1 MGYEGDRTNCAPA
14 MGMANIMLT
23 PFIGASH
30 SMSATPEASLAAVE
44 PEVWLKSFKPQLKRQ
59 LNMAVAL
66 GLGSGLLLVGQAAL
80 LAWVINAGAMRH
92 AQLAALWPWL
102 AALLPIFVVRFALV
116 QASERVAFKAGA
128 QLRQDL
134 RARLLAHVQRLG
146 PVWIAGKSR
155 GDLLNSVVNGVEAL
169 EGYYARYVPTMNIT
183 GLAPLMILIAVFPVD
198 WISGTVLLITG
209 PLIPL
214 FMWLIGKGTEELNQR
229 QWRKLAY
236 LSGRLLDTLQGLT
249 TLKLFGASKR
259 EADVVA
265 QISEN
270 YRTSTMQVLRVAFL
284 SSVVLEFLATAGI
297 ALVAVLIGFRL
308 LWGELHFLP
317 GFFVLLLAPEFYA
330 PLRNM
335 GAVYHL
341 RMDAIG
347 ASERILEILAE
358 PLPARRNGL
367 ASLPRVAHTIRFDEV
382 FVSYDGKHE
391 ALAGCSFEIPAN
403 SVTAVVGASGTGKST
418 ALNVLLGFVR
428 AQRGRIVVSG
438 VDLAEVS
445 EDAWLGQLAWVAQRA
460 HVFAGSV
467 ADNIRLAKPDASLE
481 AIVACARAAHADAF
495 IRALPHGYDTMLG
508 ERGAGLSGGQV
519 QRLALARAFLKDAPV
534 LVLDEPTAHLDAR
547 SQREVMD
554 SLAVLARGRTVLMLT
569 HRLHTLALAD
579 HVVVLDAG
587 RVVDAGPRDRLAHAG
602 GAFARMLQTGAEVA

>member
-1 MGYEGDRTNCAPA
+1 MAV
-14 MGMANIMLT
+14 ANIMLT
-23 PFIGASH
+23 TFMGESH
-30 SMSATPEASLAAVE
+30 SMSAIPDASVAAAE
-44 PEVWLKSFKPQLKRQ
+44 PEVWLKSFKPRLRRQ
-59 LNMAVAL
+59 LNVAVAL
-66 GLGSGLLLVGQAAL
+66 GLSSGVLLVGQAAL
-80 LAWVINAGAMRH
+80 LAWVIDAGVMHHMR
-92 AQLAALWPWL
+92 QAALWACL
-102 AALLPIFVVRFALV
+102 AALLPIFILRFALV

-134 RARLLAHVQRLG
+134 RAQLLAHVQRLG
-146 PVWIAGKSR
+146 PVWIAGQSR

-169 EGYYARYVPTMNIT
+169 EGYYARYLPTLSIT
-183 GLAPLMILIAVFPVD
+183 ALAPLTVLIAVLPVD
-198 WISGTVLLITG
+198 WISGIVLLITG

-214 FMWLIGKGTEELNQR
+214 FMWLIGKGAEELNQR

-259 EADVVA
+259 EAEVVA
-265 QISEN
+265 QISDN

-284 SSVVLEFLATAGI
+284 SSAVLEFLATASI

-308 LWGELHFLP
+308 LWGELHFLR

-347 ASERILEILAE
+347 ASERMLQILAA
-358 PLPARRNGL
+358 PLPAPSNGRTT
-367 ASLPRVAHTIRFDEV
+367 LPRAAHTIRFDDV
-382 FVSYDGKHE
+382 FVTYDGKQE
-391 ALAGCSFEIPAN
+391 ALAGCSFEVPAN
-403 SVTAVVGASGTGKST
+403 SITAIVGASGAGKST
-418 ALNVLLGFVR
+418 VLNVLLGFVR
-428 AQRGRIVVSG
+428 AQRGRISVSD
-438 VDLAEVS
+438 VDLAEVN
-445 EDAWLGQLAWVAQRA
+445 EEAWLAQLAWVPQRA

-467 ADNIRLAKPDASLE
+467 ADNIRLGKPDAPMD
-481 AIVACARAAHADAF
+481 AIVACARAAQADAF

-519 QRLALARAFLKDAPV
+519 QRMALARAFLKDAPV
-534 LVLDEPTAHLDAR
+534 LVLDEPTAHLDAQ

-554 SLAVLARGRTVLMLT
+554 ALTLLARGRTVVMLT
-569 HRLHTLALAD
+569 HRLHMLALAD

-587 RVVDAGPRDRLAHAG
+587 RVVDTGPRDRLAHAG
-602 GAFARMLQTGAEVA
+602 GAFERMLQTARDMA